1 MVTLLSLI
9 MFTPLSLSSLV
20 SGRDVVVVD
29 SVSSPDSPLLI
40 NILTINSEQCLPI
53 LVTATQCLMQY

>member
-40 NILTINSEQCLPI
+40 NILHYQ
-53 LVTATQCLMQY
+53 Q